1 MSTNSERLTML
12 GLNQVLLDTIRLLLD
27 VVSSKCLVSQSYDC
41 REPSLHSDVHTMSR
55 SAEAPSQ
62 DFSL

>member
-1 MSTNSERLTML
+1 ML
-12 GLNQVLLDTIRLLLD
+12 DLNQVLLDTIRLLLD